1 MKMSVIITVDKNSA
15 QHAIDSLN
23 DRLGAIG
30 LVTFLQTVVD
40 PFIRNRIDQRFKG
53 EGDDVV
59 GVWHPLAVA
68 TQQIRASYG
77 FPPDHP
83 INVRT
88 SKLRSHLVGTQS
100 DVKAFGI
107 GATLQ
112 HPPPGTDAILNKK
125 IQTAQSGSSS
135 PSTPARP
142 VIGVNENDLL
152 FITTS
157 LVAWLSQ
164 DMIP

>member
-1 MKMSVIITVDKNSA
+1 MKIDVIITTDKDSA
-15 QHAIDSLN
+15 QDAIDFLN

-30 LVTFLQTVVD
+30 LVTFLNTVVD
-40 PFIRNRIDQRFKG
+40 PFIRNRIDQRFQG

-59 GVWHPLAVA
+59 GTWHPLAVA
-68 TQQIRASYG
+68 TQQIRAYYG

-112 HPPPGTDAILNKK
+112 HPPPGTDAIMNKK
-125 IQTAQSGSSS
+125 ISTAQSGSSS

-164 DMIP
+164 DMI